1 MIDFFMSFFIPD
13 KIRHIFHIENDRRAT
28 ILEWDILYSMF
39 VLFGFSI
46 LAILIIVGAIRFV
59 AEKELRKE
67 IRKKETRF
75 RCKKENT

>member
-1 MIDFFMSFFIPD
+1 M
-13 KIRHIFHIENDRRAT
+13 
-28 ILEWDILYSMF
+28 EWDILYSMF

-75 RCKKENT
+75 RCKKKNT

>member
-1 MIDFFMSFFIPD
+1 M
-13 KIRHIFHIENDRRAT
+13 
-28 ILEWDILYSMF
+28 EWDILYSMF

-75 RCKKENT
+75 YYKKENT

>member
-1 MIDFFMSFFIPD
+1 MLEEYAM
-13 KIRHIFHIENDRRAT
+13 
-28 ILEWDILYSMF
+28 EWDILYSMF

-67 IRKKETRF
+67 IKKKETRF
-75 RCKKENT
+75 RCKKKNA

>member
-1 MIDFFMSFFIPD
+1 M
-13 KIRHIFHIENDRRAT
+13 
-28 ILEWDILYSMF
+28 EWDILYSMF

-67 IRKKETRF
+67 IKKKETRF
-75 RCKKENT
+75 RYKKKNA

>member
-1 MIDFFMSFFIPD
+1 M
-13 KIRHIFHIENDRRAT
+13 
-28 ILEWDILYSMF
+28 EWDILYSMF

-46 LAILIIVGAIRFV
+46 LAILIIAGAIRFV

-75 RCKKENT
+75 HCTKKNA

>member
-1 MIDFFMSFFIPD
+1 M
-13 KIRHIFHIENDRRAT
+13 
-28 ILEWDILYSMF
+28 EWDILYLMF

-67 IRKKETRF
+67 IKKKETRF
-75 RCKKENT
+75 YCKKST